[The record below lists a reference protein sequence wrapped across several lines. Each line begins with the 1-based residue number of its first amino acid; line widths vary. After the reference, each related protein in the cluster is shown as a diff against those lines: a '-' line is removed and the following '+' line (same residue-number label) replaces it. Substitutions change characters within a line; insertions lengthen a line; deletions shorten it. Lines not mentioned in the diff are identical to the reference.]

1 MAVQVSIFDDKSTQ
15 HTARLCIQTHTFIG
29 VNVRVPL
36 KFPLLEDELEDV
48 TSSTVKRWLFVMV
61 LLLVKE

>member
-1 MAVQVSIFDDKSTQ
+1 MINLHK
-15 HTARLCIQTHTFIG
+15 HTAQLCIQIHTFIG

-48 TSSTVKRWLFVMV
+48 ANETLALTEFALHLSRVHQHK
-61 LLLVKE
+61 